1 MNSPCALP
9 CLRPQLGVDRQSA
22 HLSSLRIE
30 ESAVMGQLSIPEQL
44 RQHGQ
49 STRGQ
54 RLVDERFLPIQG
66 FNRRTTRQRIFA
78 RFCVNDLRV
87 EFADRSQPVCLPA
100 IARVEW
106 LAKNILS
113 TGRIVAKIE
122 PIMGLAQSSREGIL
136 NGFSR
141 AARIDATYN
150 KIRAPIMNALQ
161 RTHMEVIWER
171 RPTRAPEQVN
181 AVDEHSGLVLPDVGG
196 REGLPDT
203 VCFGNRVGVH
213 HDDLDAVPM
222 APNADRLVK
231 IRQSHDDCAACA
243 TCTDHQDAN
252 GALAHQV
259 WWKCVLDAH
268 TTPSHR
274 ARTAPAS
281 GATGSGFQPE
291 TACAYRGPSKA
302 PQILLNSESGGQHWH
317 E

>member
-54 RLVDERFLPIQG
+54 RLVDEWFLPIKG

-87 EFADRSQPVCLPA
+87 EFTDRSQPVCLPA
-100 IARVEW
+100 IACVEW
-106 LAKNILS
+106 LTKNILS

-141 AARIDATYN
+141 AACIDATDH
-150 KIRAPIMNALQ
+150 KIRTAVMTSLQ
-161 RTHMEVIWER
+161 RPRMKVIWDR
-171 RPTRAPEQVN
+171 RPARTPEQVN
-181 AVDEHSGLVLPDVGG
+181 AVDEHSGLVLPDVRG

-203 VCFGNRVGVH
+203 VCFGDRVGVH
-213 HDDLDAVPM
+213 HDDLKAVSM
-222 APNADRLVK
+222 TPNADRLVE
-231 IRQSHDDCAACA
+231 IR
-243 TCTDHQDAN
+243 
-252 GALAHQV
+252 
-259 WWKCVLDAH
+259 
-268 TTPSHR
+268 
-274 ARTAPAS
+274 
-281 GATGSGFQPE
+281 
-291 TACAYRGPSKA
+291 
-302 PQILLNSESGGQHWH
+302 
-317 E
+317 